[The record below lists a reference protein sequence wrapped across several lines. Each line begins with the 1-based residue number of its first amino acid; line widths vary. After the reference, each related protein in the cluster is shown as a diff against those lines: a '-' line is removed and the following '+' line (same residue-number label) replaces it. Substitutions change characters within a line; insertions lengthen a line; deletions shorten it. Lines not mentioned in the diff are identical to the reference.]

1 VADYI
6 AGMTDNFILLQYA
19 DVRRR
24 VRRGAGLLWP
34 R

>member
-1 VADYI
+1 
-6 AGMTDNFILLQYA
+6 MTDNFILLQYA

-24 VRRGAGLLWP
+24 VRRGMGTLWP

>member
-1 VADYI
+1 
-6 AGMTDNFILLQYA
+6 MTDHFILLQYA

-24 VRRGAGLLWP
+24 VRSGRLPMRSAAKL